1 MDTDIEN
8 ETQVDTQPV
17 ADVAS
22 APKRRGR
29 KPKNT
34 GLQLAAQKLAIEQ
47 EKKAVAAARAAADEV
62 FAEIEEDPI
71 QQIAPS
77 RAPMRPAMR
86 EEDPRARAARRAA
99 ELRDHLGDEPD
110 GTDEFYIDP
119 HDIPDGWDYEWKAKF
134 VMGQEQA
141 THILALRR
149 AGWEEVPTSRHPSY
163 MPMGSD
169 LPYIERKGMVLMER
183 PKEITDEARS
193 RELRKARLQVRHKEE
208 QLNSAAGGQFDRS
221 NKDQSLVNIRKSY
234 ESIPV
239 PKE

>member
-1 MDTDIEN
+1 MDTV
-8 ETQVDTQPV
+8 T
-17 ADVAS
+17 

-29 KPKNT
+29 QPKAET
-34 GLQLAAQKLAIEQ
+34 LRDQLAKAHADEAAAAQTEIFADVEPETAEQ
-47 EKKAVAAARAAADEV
+47 VAATPNYV
-62 FAEIEEDPI
+62 PVSS
-71 QQIAPS
+71 PS
-77 RAPMRPAMR
+77 RPEKRPVMR

-119 HDIPDGWDYEWKAKF
+119 NDIPDGWDYEWKAKF

-149 AGWEEVPTSRHPSY
+149 AGWEEVPTHRHPSY

-169 LPYIERKGMVLMER
+169 MPYIERKGMVLMER

-208 QLNSAAGGQFDRS
+208 QLNAATSGQFDRN

-234 ESIPV
+234 ESIPI
-239 PKE
+239 PKD